1 MGMFPFVGGDYN
13 ARSPS
18 FDGQRTINLY
28 PEGSESKTS
37 RSPAMLIGTPGL
49 EVWTTTG
56 SGGVRG
62 ALVFTDALA
71 VFVIGSQVYTA
82 NTSAAMTLIGTGIT
96 GSGPVSMASNGTV
109 VMMVNG
115 PDGFIIDPN
124 GGTTTQI
131 TDPDFLGA
139 DTVDFA
145 DGFFVFNKR
154 ATGQFQITQ
163 LYGTDID
170 ALDFATAEGS
180 PDNIVSVI
188 VDHREVW
195 LLGRVSTEVW
205 INNGDIDFPFARI
218 QGAFLEVGCAA
229 AHSVAKMDNS
239 IFWLAND
246 ERGFGTVQRAAGYTP
261 QRVSN
266 HAVEYA
272 ISNYSRIDDAV
283 AYTYTQEGHSFY
295 VLSFPTAD
303 ATWVL
308 DVSNGQWHERA
319 YRYPATGLFG
329 RHRSNC
335 HANFAGKTLVG
346 DWESGIIYSMRLDVY
361 TDNGEP
367 LRSERICPHIA
378 GDGKL
383 AFHHALEVFMQP
395 GVGLEDGAAPQ
406 AMLQWSD
413 DGGYTWSSEHWVSV
427 GKIGEYRTRT
437 RWRRLGRSRDRVYR
451 WAMTDPVK
459 RIITAANLNVTAA
472 AS

>member
-1 MGMFPFVGGDYN
+1 MGFFPFVGGDYN
-13 ARSPS
+13 SRSPS
-18 FDGQRTINLY
+18 FDAQRTINLY

-37 RSPAMLIGTPGL
+37 RSPSMLIGTPGL
-49 EVWTTTG
+49 SLWANAG

-62 ALVFTDALA
+62 AIVFTQAQA
-71 VFVIGSQVYTA
+71 VFVIGSEVYSA
-82 NTSAAMTLIGTGIT
+82 NTSGTLTRIGTGIT
-96 GSGPVSMASNGTV
+96 GSGPVSMASNGTKI
-109 VMMVNG
+109 MMVNG
-115 PDGFIIDPN
+115 PNGYIIDPVA
-124 GGTTTQI
+124 GTTNII
-131 TDPDFLGA
+131 TSPNFYGSDA
-139 DTVDFA
+139 VDFC
-145 DGFFVFNKR
+145 DGYFVFNKTG
-154 ATGQFQITQ
+154 TGQFQISQ
-163 LYGTDID
+163 LYGTDIG

-180 PDNIVSVI
+180 PDNLVTLI
-188 VDHREVW
+188 VDHREIW

-205 INNGDIDFPFARI
+205 IDNGDVDFPFARI

-246 ERGFGTVQRAAGYTP
+246 ERGYGTVQRAAGYTP

-272 ISNYSRIDDAV
+272 INQYSRIDDAI

-308 DVSNGQWHERA
+308 DASNGQWHERS
-319 YRYPATGLFG
+319 YRYPSTGLFG

-335 HANFAGKTLVG
+335 QINFAGETLVG
-346 DWESGIIYSMRLDVY
+346 DWENGNIYIMSLDVY

-367 LRSERICPHIA
+367 IRSERVCPHIA
-378 GDGKL
+378 SDGKL
-383 AFHHALEVFMQP
+383 AFHHMLEVFMQP
-395 GVGLEDGAAPQ
+395 ATGLSGGAAPQ

-413 DGGYTWSSEHWVSV
+413 DGARTWSNEHWVSI
-427 GKIGEYRTRT
+427 GKIGEYKTRS
-437 RWRRLGRSRDRVYR
+437 RWSRLGRSRDRVYR

-459 RIITAANLNVTAA
+459 RIITAANLSVTGAK
-472 AS
+472 S